1 MERPRRLR
9 VAIAAPLSAELVERL
24 QQREPRLDLLVDHSL
39 LPPMRFPAD
48 FAGDPAFTRSPA
60 EQTRF
65 ETMLD
70 SADAHYGIADTSP
83 SALKRAVAAN
93 PRLRWVHTMAAGG
106 GSQVAAA
113 GLDDGELSRVVFTT
127 SAGVHARPLAEFA
140 LFGLLAGTKDLP
152 GLQRDQAAREWP
164 AVRRPLG
171 VLAGSTVLVAG
182 LGGIG
187 REVVSL
193 LGGLGVTVLGLGHRT
208 SHPVPGLARR
218 IRRRELADTIGEVD
232 GIVLALPGTARTEGL
247 FGADLLRRVKPGTV
261 LVNVGRGTVIDE
273 PALIEAL
280 RIGRLGYAALDVV
293 AQEPL
298 SRESELW
305 SLPNVLISP
314 HTAALDPREEE
325 RIADLFAAN
334 ATLFLDGRTMTNVVD
349 TVEFY

>member
-9 VAIAAPLSAELVERL
+9 VAVATPLSAALVDRL
-24 QQREPRLDLLVDHSL
+24 QQREPRLDVLVDHAL

-48 FAGDPAFTRSPA
+48 FAGDPTFTRSPA
-60 EQTRF
+60 EQARF

-70 SADAHYGIADTSP
+70 SADAHYGIVDTSP

-113 GLDDGELSRVVFTT
+113 GLDDGELARVVFTT

-140 LFGLLAGTKDLP
+140 LFGLLAGTKDLA

-164 AVRRPLG
+164 EVRRPLG
-171 VLAGSTVLVAG
+171 VLAESTVLVAG

-193 LGGLGVTVLGLGHRT
+193 LSALGVTVIGLGHR
-208 SHPVPGLARR
+208 SSDHFPGLARR
-218 IRRRELADTIGEVD
+218 IRRQELADAIGEAD
-232 GIVLALPGTARTEGL
+232 GIVLALPGTAGTEGM
-247 FGADLLRRVKPGTV
+247 FGADLLRRVKPGAV

-280 RIGRLGYAALDVV
+280 RVGSLGYAALDVV
-293 AQEPL
+293 AREPL
-298 SRESELW
+298 SPESELW
-305 SLPNVLISP
+305 SLSNVLISP

-334 ATLFLDGRTMTNVVD
+334 ATLFLDGRAMTNVVD
-349 TVEFY
+349 TAEFY